1 MCLLRNSKG
10 DVVRDA
16 DGSATYVEIEKL
28 VNLNNTTSQPYQ
40 TVAPNRNRNTLQAFS
55 FKYSSKHKTKVKENK
70 IELFNKENKTYKIIP
85 ESKLVWTDNF
95 ILLAENQVGAYNG
108 SNLDIFYNVKL
119 LAMEKQLNN
128 LLAILVFKLN
138 EIEDFLLSKSDMKDI
153 FNKSSREK
161 LVYRTLFKAVEDEQ
175 DLTFWKVDN
184 IVNYDYKKM
193 LNNNLE
199 YSKNLLNKAIK
210 EQRQLTDAKL
220 TVEEVKKHY
229 ESNENKNKYEKL
241 LLEDKKKQKQK
252 YEKMLLKDQQ
262 KRKNEGS
269 EDSKERK
276 KKRLVTYQF

>member
-1 MCLLRNSKG
+1 MRPTETETLF
-10 DVVRDA
+10 
-16 DGSATYVEIEKL
+16 KL
-28 VNLNNTTSQPYQ
+28 
-40 TVAPNRNRNTLQAFS
+40 FS

-153 FNKSSREK
+153 FTKSSREK

-252 YEKMLLKDQQ
+252 YEKCCLKIN
-262 KRKNEGS
+262 RNEKTKAVKTAK
-269 EDSKERK
+269 KERK
-276 KKRLVTYQF
+276 KG

>member
-1 MCLLRNSKG
+1 M
-10 DVVRDA
+10 
-16 DGSATYVEIEKL
+16 
-28 VNLNNTTSQPYQ
+28 
-40 TVAPNRNRNTLQAFS
+40 
-55 FKYSSKHKTKVKENK
+55 
-70 IELFNKENKTYKIIP
+70 
-85 ESKLVWTDNF
+85 WTDNF

-153 FNKSSREK
+153 FDKSSREK